1 MALLKD
7 DSSKGGTGG
16 TSSNPADRDYD
27 TGTTNENTSTTEKAP
42 DSDSRLPDTERSD
55 TFTDQGVEDTR
66 HGDGYGSWEDPNSG
80 TGDEGGSWQASDWSK
95 TPTSAPQPSYGPGP
109 LLDSSLGDGYGTRAA
124 DATRRGQGRVGL
136 FRDMSDKVG
145 STSVTTREVQGNELV
160 QEHLN
165 KLLSGNSDYMRQAR
179 LEGVAMGGGLGGTQ
193 GVRAAVGAA
202 IKAGMPIAAADADAY
217 RQAAAQNMDALNAM
231 SLANLE
237 RQTQLEMADM
247 NANTQWAISE
257 LNNATQLDLGELDAT
272 TRLKIAEYDGK
283 IKQWL
288 ARAEFENAMALNA
301 QQYGFDVNK
310 MKLGHVLN
318 LDAMNEQQKDLLEQL
333 ATQHGYKL
341 EEMSLA
347 QTYTLAQMA
356 VEQGYTLEQ
365 MGLAGS
371 IDLSKIDAQ
380 GAWEMAINDQQIG
393 AQDKINFGNMVG
405 NSYNNT
411 QQLIASYN
419 GMEMDDATRKQLV
432 EDAWYAHDQMV
443 LFYASLFGVDP
454 SEWNNGGG

>member
-7 DSSKGGTGG
+7 DDSKGGGG
-16 TSSNPADRDYD
+16 GVSTNPADRQPDS
-27 TGTTNENTSTTEKAP
+27 GTTDEGTSTTQKGDGEN
-42 DSDSRLPDTERSD
+42 SSLPTTTRSD
-55 TFTDQGVEDTR
+55 TFTDQGT
-66 HGDGYGSWEDPNSG
+66 GG
-80 TGDEGGSWQASDWSK
+80 TGDGTGDGGSDGRVTTAYPPQTTDSDREPRYGAS
-95 TPTSAPQPSYGPGP
+95 P
-109 LLDSSLGDGYGTRAA
+109 LLNTSLGDGYGSRTAEA
-124 DATRRGQGRVGL
+124 IRRGQGRVGL

-165 KLLSGNSDYMRQAR
+165 KLLSGNSDYMRQAK

-193 GVRAAVGAA
+193 GVRAAMGAA

-237 RQTQLEMADM
+237 RQTQLEMANM

-257 LNNATQLDLGELDAT
+257 LNNATQLDMGELDAT

-318 LDAMNEQQKDLLEQL
+318 LETMEQAQLDLLEQL
-333 ATQHGYKL
+333 ATQHGYKID
-341 EEMSLA
+341 EMTLA

-365 MGLAGS
+365 IGLAGS

-380 GAWEMAINDQQIG
+380 GAWELTINDQQIS

-405 NSYNNT
+405 NSYT
-411 QQLIASYN
+411 QTQTLIASYN
-419 GMEMDDATRKQLV
+419 GMEMDDATRRQLV

-443 LFYASLFGVDP
+443 IFYASLFGIDP
-454 SEWNNGGG
+454 SEWNGGGGEGGG